1 MSITESVHTAVSTV
15 AVQAATVCPKAPGD
29 AQKYVNDITGYVQW
43 GVLVLLVIGVIVGIG
58 AIVAGRLFSMPQAS
72 QTGIVSI
79 VIVFLSAIGYM
90 ILPGMINGVTGTGC
104 V

>member
-1 MSITESVHTAVSTV
+1 MATSAGHVVVDTALRV
-15 AVQAATVCPKAPGD
+15 ALVCPKAPGE

-58 AIVAGRLFSMPQAS
+58 AIVAGRVFSMPQAS

-79 VIVFLSAIGYM
+79 VVVFLSAIGYM
-90 ILPGMINGVTGTGC
+90 VLPGMIDGVTGTGC

>member
-1 MSITESVHTAVSTV
+1 MSINSVGHSVADAAIRAAV
-15 AVQAATVCPKAPGD
+15 VCPKAPGD

-43 GVLVLLVIGVIVGIG
+43 GVLVLLVIGIIVGIG
-58 AIVAGRLFSMPQAS
+58 AIVAGRVFSMPQAS

-79 VIVFLSAIGYM
+79 VVVFLSAIGYM
-90 ILPGMINGVTGTGC
+90 ILPGMINGVTGSGC